1 MNPPKQPIRDLLTI
15 EHAEQHRQQLEAI
28 HKLMNEF
35 SSFRAKIETELDYLK
50 NTLGEN
56 YDQLKSRVDNHGQ
69 NIDKLNIEVAKN
81 KEAQDASI
89 RSVKLLGAVL
99 GGLLLAVEVG
109 VMIMALTGL
118 GK

>member
-1 MNPPKQPIRDLLTI
+1 MP
-15 EHAEQHRQQLEAI
+15 
-28 HKLMNEF
+28 
-35 SSFRAKIETELDYLK
+35 
-50 NTLGEN
+50 TL
-56 YDQLKSRVDNHGQ
+56 
-69 NIDKLNIEVAKN
+69 LNIKVAKN

-109 VMIMALTGL
+109 VMIMALAGI